1 LEPND
6 GPKLGRKT
14 STLSNSFL
22 RLESSDLELGSFRKV
37 GPRNTRQT
45 HCGLSRG
52 KPIRICNMA
61 TVHSTRSCIP
71 KLCCSLAAVGLFIA
85 GILITGAYPHSNS
98 NNFNLN
104 RTQNEQNLTSPENF
118 TRAAQTLAF
127 IQATNKEI
135 YEQMD
140 KALDETE
147 RIMRRI
153 PELAER
159 MSRSTRAVNP
169 GQALDQA
176 AAIFKTSKPEPQ
188 YQLSDYATGKQQRWK
203 RNPKAGSN
211 ESATGWLIH
220 NLASSIFPFTGFT
233 SLGAALHLA
242 SGIRRSKRA
251 PSVYPFQIT
260 DLLEY
265 EARQKHSQ
273 NKILGE
279 KIAKI
284 LHQNTDFSD
293 EIAIKSQTPSEKLKK
308 DPIMALVT
316 KTISTYMLVKHS
328 KNAKELSKEENLSP
342 WGEPSFKKKE

>member
-1 LEPND
+1 
-6 GPKLGRKT
+6 
-14 STLSNSFL
+14 
-22 RLESSDLELGSFRKV
+22 
-37 GPRNTRQT
+37 
-45 HCGLSRG
+45 
-52 KPIRICNMA
+52 MA

-85 GILITGAYPHSNS
+85 GILITGAYPHSNR

-104 RTQNEQNLTSPENF
+104 QTQKEQNITSPGNF

-127 IQATNKEI
+127 IQDTNKEI
-135 YEQMD
+135 YKQMD

-147 RIMRRI
+147 RIMRSI

-159 MSRSTRAVNP
+159 MSRSTRAVEP
-169 GQALDQA
+169 DQALDQA
-176 AAIFKTSKPEPQ
+176 AAIFGTYKPKPQ
-188 YQLSDYATGKQQRWK
+188 YQLSDYATGKRLRWK
-203 RNPKAGSN
+203 RNPKTGSN
-211 ESATGWLIH
+211 ESTTASTKPNTKTIAEWFIH
-220 NLASSIFPFTGFT
+220 NLASSLFPFTGFT
-233 SLGAALHLA
+233 SIGAALHLA

-293 EIAIKSQTPSEKLKK
+293 EIAINSQTPSEKLKK

-328 KNAKELSKEENLSP
+328 KNAKELSKEQNLSP
-342 WGEPSFKKKE
+342 WGEPFFKKKE